1 MGYTETRERQE
12 NYLEIRPRSK
22 TSSSTTSTTSSSSS
36 SSTITNNNSRTGA
49 GSNRFASSTSGGRQQ
64 LTTTLKKKKT
74 VDQNA
79 LIAKIIAALQPQLSS
94 IVDESIGEFET
105 VTEEKFV
112 TVEKLPSITSTF
124 EFNEQQQQRQF

>member
-22 TSSSTTSTTSSSSS
+22 TSSSTTSTTSSSS

>member
-1 MGYTETRERQE
+1 MGYTETRERKD
-12 NYLEIRPRSK
+12 NYVQIRPV
-22 TSSSTTSTTSSSSS
+22 SSRTSSSSS
-36 SSTITNNNSRTGA
+36 SSSSSSKVTSGAGA
-49 GSNRFASSTSGGRQQ
+49 GSSRFGSSTTGGAQQ

-112 TVEKLPSITSTF
+112 TVEKLPTITTSTF
-124 EFNEQQQQRQF
+124 DFSEQQSQF

>member
-22 TSSSTTSTTSSSSS
+22 TSSSRTSTTSSSST
-36 SSTITNNNSRTGA
+36 STITNNNSRTGA

-124 EFNEQQQQRQF
+124 EFNEQQQRQF

>member
-12 NYLEIRPRSK
+12 NYLEIRPSSK
-22 TSSSTTSTTSSSSS
+22 TSSSTTSTTSSSS